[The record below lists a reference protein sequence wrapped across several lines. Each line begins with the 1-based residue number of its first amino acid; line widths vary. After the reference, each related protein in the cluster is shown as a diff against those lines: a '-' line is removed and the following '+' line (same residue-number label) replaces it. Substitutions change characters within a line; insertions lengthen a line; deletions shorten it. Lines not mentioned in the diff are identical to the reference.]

1 MTVAV
6 SSQELVQK
14 NPRGESEAH
23 RKPEEAALSG
33 ATGDSPS
40 IDL

>member
-1 MTVAV
+1 MTAVV

-14 NPRGESEAH
+14 NPRGESEAF

-33 ATGDSPS
+33 LKGDTASS
-40 IDL
+40 DL